1 MCPSQF
7 FKCLRDPWRV
17 AVLRVFGHVQHQL
30 TKWQR
35 RVCIMLSLVC
45 HTSKLRN
52 KCTSTTSRRC
62 SINVIAAERL
72 QDEFLVLLQIL
83 PPYDVFAG
91 LYIHVEQRLRNPA
104 QLHTA
109 SLRPQVLFREV
120 QDQHPTLRS
129 GCCSLVLL
137 EPSARLRR
145 LTKAM
150 LGQVEA
156 RWGIEVAPEAQRAV
170 GAKSDGTMAMGS
182 VGVLLGEALEHRVI
196 FGLVARGE

>member
-137 EPSARLRR
+137 EPSTRLRR

-156 RWGIEVAPEAQRAV
+156 CWGIEMAPKTQRAV
-170 GAKSDGTMAMGS
+170 GAIRDGPVTMRSAN
-182 VGVLLGEALEHRVI
+182 VLFSEALEHRIVLC
-196 FGLVARGE
+196 FVPCGE